1 MSTYTSHLPVFDE
14 INFFELTPDLIC
26 LAGKDGYFKKVNRAV
41 IDKLGYTAEELFSRP
56 ILCFVHEEDRELTQQ
71 RRNKL
76 LEGQILLNFE
86 NRYVAKNGDIVWLEW
101 TSIYF
106 SDRDVVFAIAKDVTE
121 RKRIEDEAH
130 EKYKKFRS
138 LATHFKTSVER
149 DRKHL
154 AAELHEELAQLAS
167 VIRMD
172 LDWINTNSP
181 ELLPSSRTRVEHALA
196 ISVLLLTSIRRIS
209 YALSPTMVE
218 DLGLNASCE
227 WLCNEFSAL
236 SGIPCKFR
244 TSFHENDLTSEA
256 KTDIF
261 RICQE
266 AMTNVMYHAK
276 ASEVS
281 MRIQKRVDKVILT
294 ITDDGK
300 GFMVG
305 QQTKTSGLI
314 RMQER
319 ADLINGELI
328 IKSNIGSGT
337 KIRLAV
343 SKYNTW
349 GV

>member
-1 MSTYTSHLPVFDE
+1 MSNQTSHLPAFDGM
-14 INFFELTPDLIC
+14 NFFELTPDLIC

-41 IDKLGYTAEELFSRP
+41 IDKLGYTMEELLSRP
-56 ILCFVHEEDRELTQQ
+56 ILCFVYEEDRELTQQ
-71 RRNKL
+71 RRAKL

-86 NRYVAKNGDIVWLEW
+86 NRYIAKNGGIVWLEW

-106 SDRDVVFAIAKDVTE
+106 SDREIVFAIAKDVTE
-121 RKRIEDEAH
+121 RKRIENEAL
-130 EKYKKFRS
+130 EKYKKFKS
-138 LATHFKTSVER
+138 LATHFKTSLER

-154 AAELHEELAQLAS
+154 ATELHEELAQLAS

-172 LDWINTNSP
+172 IDWINTNSP
-181 ELLPSSRTRVEHALA
+181 ELSPASKNRLEHALA
-196 ISVLLLTSIRRIS
+196 ISGLLLTSIRRIS

-227 WLCNEFSAL
+227 WLCSEFSAL
-236 SGIPCKFR
+236 CGVPCKFR
-244 TSFHENDLTSEA
+244 TSFHENDLASES

-266 AMTNVMYHAK
+266 AMTNVMYHAE
-276 ASEVS
+276 AHEVS

-305 QQTKTSGLI
+305 QQTKTSGLT

-319 ADLINGELI
+319 ADLINGELT

-337 KIRLAV
+337 KVRLAV
-343 SKYNTW
+343 SKYHAW